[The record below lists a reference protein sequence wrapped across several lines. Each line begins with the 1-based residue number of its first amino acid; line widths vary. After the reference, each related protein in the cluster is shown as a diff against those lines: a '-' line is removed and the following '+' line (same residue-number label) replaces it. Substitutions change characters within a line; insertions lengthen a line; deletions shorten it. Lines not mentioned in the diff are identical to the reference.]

1 MITLNKLKKMK
12 QQGEKIAC
20 LTAYDASQAY
30 WVSQAGVE
38 VILVGDSLGMVVQ
51 GQASTIP
58 VTLEDMVYH
67 TRIVQRQNTQAWC
80 IADFP
85 FMANQDLSGA
95 LYAAER
101 LMKEGLANMVKL
113 EGGSHRVLDQVA
125 ALSELGVPVCAH
137 LGLLPQSV
145 NKKGYAV
152 VGKET
157 QSALMIQEEAI
168 ALEEAGA
175 EVLVL
180 ECVPAELAQR
190 ISQSLR
196 IPVIGIGAGKAT
208 DGQVLVFHDMVGLT
222 IGKLPP
228 FAKNFLQASD
238 SIQQA
243 IALYVSEV
251 KQGLFPSDQQRI
263 G

>member
-30 WVSQAGVE
+30 WIAKAGVE

-51 GQASTIP
+51 GQATTLP
-58 VTLEDMVYH
+58 VTLDDMVYH
-67 TRIVQRQNTQAWC
+67 TRIVQRQNNQAWC

-85 FMANQDLSGA
+85 FMADQNLSSTMF
-95 LYAAER
+95 AAER

-113 EGGSHRVLDQVA
+113 EGGQRVLDQVA
-125 ALSELGVPVCAH
+125 ALSALGIPVCAH

-145 NKKGYAV
+145 QKKGYAF
-152 VGKET
+152 VGREAD
-157 QSALMIQEEAI
+157 SALILQEEAI

-175 EVLVL
+175 EMLVL
-180 ECVPAELAQR
+180 ECVPSVLAQR
-190 ISQSLR
+190 ISQSLS
-196 IPVIGIGAGKAT
+196 IPVIGIGAGNAT
-208 DGQVLVFHDMVGLT
+208 DGQVLVFHDLVGLT
-222 IGKLPP
+222 IGGLPS
-228 FAKNFLQASD
+228 FAKNFLQEAG

-243 IALYVSEV
+243 ISNYVKDV
-251 KQGLFPSDQQRI
+251 KQGAFPTEQHSVV
-263 G
+263 